1 MMGMQLH
8 TTTTIYWRKTPCLP
22 SGGLEG
28 RRKHPSHRRRALR
41 CVASCGVI
49 FTNLMPSRGKEGGSM
64 GVCVYAGMGRAG
76 ENHPRLLPLPL
87 RCSVAYQHEASLL
100 STKQQMYVSALV
112 WQRTWW
118 SIRLLLHTAAVR
130 AGREQPFLVHH
141 GAQKARSIISS
152 LATPHRFL
160 FILSAALLVNFSS
173 IGSAFSTLFRF
184 LCFVRRRLGLPARY
198 SACSALLSFHPTA
211 RSLQP
216 HLVFNTCK
224 AQPSTHP
231 PIHPSSTVPV
241 YPMHCTHRPLK
252 RAVAI
257 GLASPPQGKNM
268 LDFNP
273 YQSFINRRAARR

>member
-64 GVCVYAGMGRAG
+64 GVCVYA
-76 ENHPRLLPLPL
+76 
-87 RCSVAYQHEASLL
+87 ASLL